1 MNNGPNHKPLAIAGP
16 LGEDVHVGGVSHF
29 LRLAE
34 ETGYRTMFL
43 GPAVSLPDFIE
54 AIHAE
59 RPELVGVSY
68 RLTPET
74 GESLLRLFV
83 REVQNRRLDSPSYWF
98 AGTPPTA
105 AVAERLDFFDRVF
118 DGTQRSDE
126 VLSML
131 RGQSRE
137 VTEDRYPQTAVER
150 IAWKHPYPI
159 LRHHFGQPTVEAT
172 VEGVRR
178 IADARVLDVVSLGTD
193 QDAQANFFHPE
204 RQEGRRAGAGG
215 VPVRSEEDFV
225 RLYEA
230 TRTGNHPLMRVYSGT
245 DDFLR
250 LADMYV
256 RTIHNAWCA
265 IPLFWFNAMDGRGP
279 WPLEESIRLH
289 QEVMAWY
296 ARRGIPVEINEPHHW
311 GMRDAPDSVCVASAY
326 LSALNAKRF
335 GVNDYFAQY
344 MFNSPAELSDA
355 MDLAKMLACAELAE
369 SLAGDDFRVYRETR
383 TGLLSYPVG
392 APEAR
397 GHLAASIYVQ
407 MALRPH
413 IVHVVSHSE
422 ASHAASADDII
433 ESCRIASRSIENSVR
448 GGPSMIADPAVIAR
462 KDELVDEAM
471 LICAAIRDIADPG
484 ADDPLTDPAALAR
497 AVDTGIL
504 DAPQLGNNR
513 YALGKI
519 RTMPFDGAI
528 HAVNPD
534 TGRPLTEKQRLDLLT
549 LRVPA
554 NIH

>member
-1 MNNGPNHKPLAIAGP
+1 MEFKLNNGPNHQPLAIAGP

-34 ETGYRTMFL
+34 EAGYRTLFL
-43 GPAVSLPDFIE
+43 GPAVSLPDFIA

-83 REVQNRRLDSPSYWF
+83 REVRNRRLDSPSYWF

-131 RGQSRE
+131 RGQSME

-256 RTIHNAWCA
+256 RTMHNAWCA
-265 IPLFWFNAMDGRGP
+265 IPLFWFNDMDGRGP

-369 SLAGDDFRVYRETR
+369 SLAGDDFLVIVGEEVTTRGGDIIGLFLREPVTSSDPLEAVAQIHDQGGVALLPHPFSKTLGVDERVARELDACEGYNHRYSTGEGPSEATPFALEYNLAMTGASDAHRYRDIGRGRTVVAAETPEEVRAALREGR
-383 TGLLSYPVG
+383 TTVTVDRPGAGARVGWALVDALAWVVDPVPERLLYRHE
-392 APEAR
+392 EAR
-397 GHLAASIYVQ
+397 G
-407 MALRPH
+407 
-413 IVHVVSHSE
+413 
-422 ASHAASADDII
+422 
-433 ESCRIASRSIENSVR
+433 
-448 GGPSMIADPAVIAR
+448 
-462 KDELVDEAM
+462 
-471 LICAAIRDIADPG
+471 
-484 ADDPLTDPAALAR
+484 
-497 AVDTGIL
+497 
-504 DAPQLGNNR
+504 
-513 YALGKI
+513 
-519 RTMPFDGAI
+519 
-528 HAVNPD
+528 
-534 TGRPLTEKQRLDLLT
+534 
-549 LRVPA
+549 
-554 NIH
+554 